1 MFYSRRIGLDQGGL
15 VPIEAGGRLTGQVGA
30 FSLGLINMQTGG
42 DDGRQLPGSNFTV
55 ARVRRNVLRKSAVGM
70 IFTHRSQMAS
80 GAGSND
86 AIGFDGRWAFYQ
98 NLTFNTYWAKTSTP
112 GRRGEDT
119 SHRLHMDY
127 NGDRY
132 GLQLNHLQGRREF
145 HSRRRLR
152 PPRDMSREWANA
164 RFSPRP
170 TRIKGVRKFSY
181 EAMFSYITNGDGM
194 VEGRSSRARFGTQF
208 ENSDNLE
215 IDYEKGYEAFRDAF
229 RIARGVIV
237 PAGGYDADILR
248 VLWTFGEQRR
258 VAGTWGFEK
267 GPFYGGDRTAFG
279 YSAARITV
287 TPQIAVEPAFSVDR
301 VTLPYGN
308 FTAKLVSSRTTYT
321 ITPQMFV
328 SGLVQYNS
336 SNQSL
341 GANVRLR
348 WEYLPGSELF
358 VVFNE
363 GRDTALR
370 GYPDL
375 QNRTFVVKVNR
386 LLRF

>member
-1 MFYSRRIGLDQGGL
+1 
-15 VPIEAGGRLTGQVGA
+15 
-30 FSLGLINMQTGG
+30 MQTGG
-42 DDGRQLPGSNFTV
+42 DDNRQLPGSNFTV
-55 ARVRRNVLRKSAVGM
+55 GRVRRNILRKSAVGM
-70 IFTHRSQMAS
+70 IFTHRSQMAN
-80 GAGSND
+80 GAGAND

-98 NLTFNTYWAKTSTP
+98 NLTFNTYWAKTNTP
-112 GRRGEDT
+112 GRHGEDT

-132 GLQLNHLQGRREF
+132 GLQLNHLRVGENF
-145 HSRRRLR
+145 IPDVGFVRRR
-152 PPRDMSREWANA
+152 DMWRQWANA

-181 EAMFSYITNGDGM
+181 EAMVSYITNGDGM
-194 VEGRSSRARFGTQF
+194 VEGRSSRARFGTEF

-215 IDYEKGYEAFRDAF
+215 IDYEKGYEAFADPF
-229 RIARGVIV
+229 RIARGVTV
-237 PAGGYDADILR
+237 PAGGYDADNLR
-248 VLWTFGEQRR
+248 VYWTFGEQRR

-287 TPQIAVEPAFSVDR
+287 TPQVAVEPAFSVDR

-308 FTAKLVSSRTTYT
+308 FTARLVSSRTTYT
-321 ITPQMFV
+321 ITPQMFL

-341 GANVRLR
+341 GANVRFR

-370 GYPDL
+370 GFPEL
-375 QNRTFVVKVNR
+375 QTRAVVVKINKLFR
-386 LLRF
+386 Y

>member
-1 MFYSRRIGLDQGGL
+1 
-15 VPIEAGGRLTGQVGA
+15 
-30 FSLGLINMQTGG
+30 
-42 DDGRQLPGSNFTV
+42 
-55 ARVRRNVLRKSAVGM
+55 M

-80 GAGSND
+80 GAGAND

-98 NLTFNTYWAKTSTP
+98 NLTFNTYWARTSTP
-112 GRRGEDT
+112 GRQGEDT

-132 GLQLNHLQGRREF
+132 GLQLNHLNVGGNFIPDVGFVRR
-145 HSRRRLR
+145 
-152 PPRDMSREWANA
+152 RDMSRQWANA

-170 TRIKGVRKFSY
+170 AHIKGVRKFSY

-194 VEGRSSRARFGTQF
+194 VEGRSSRTRFGTEF
-208 ENSDNLE
+208 DNSDSLE
-215 IDYEKGYEAFRDAF
+215 IDYEKGYEAFSDAF
-229 RIARGVIV
+229 RIARGVTV
-237 PAGGYDADILR
+237 PSGGYDADNLH
-248 VLWTFGEQRR
+248 VHWTFGEQRR
-258 VAGTWGFEK
+258 VAGTWAFEK
-267 GPFYGGDRTAFG
+267 GPFYGGDRTAVG

-308 FTAKLVSSRTTYT
+308 FTARLVSSRTTYT
-321 ITPQMFV
+321 ITPQMFL

-341 GANVRLR
+341 GANVRFR

-363 GRDTALR
+363 GRDTTLR
-370 GYPDL
+370 GVPEL
-375 QNRTFVVKVNR
+375 QNRALVVKINR
-386 LLRF
+386 LFRY